1 METISAQD
9 RNSTERG
16 AYNKLLYMRFF
27 KFLTLKFQ
35 KVKLVVNRKREGL
48 IRARIRAAMVATG
61 DTFTFLDSHVEV
73 NQLWIEP
80 LMSRIKANPRMVV
93 APIIDVINKDNFN
106 YIGADAFLTGG
117 VSWAMVFRWDWMTR
131 REMETMDHRVGLKS
145 PTIAGGLFSIGK
157 IQFLRITKI
166 DFGILKSFLKKI
178 NIYNYKKNQL

>member
-1 METISAQD
+1 MW
-9 RNSTERG
+9 
-16 AYNKLLYMRFF
+16 FF

-157 IQFLRITKI
+157 IQFL
-166 DFGILKSFLKKI
+166 
-178 NIYNYKKNQL
+178 